1 MDSSH
6 EVQRSIVMFG
16 KNWREIV
23 SNQGILLS
31 AASIQKLEKI
41 VSGLTSKMLLV
52 DGFSTAEQ
60 MDPDFHF
67 CLSTVQYC

>member
-1 MDSSH
+1 MKFRDVLSCL
-6 EVQRSIVMFG
+6 G
-16 KNWREIV
+16 KIGERLL

-31 AASIQKLEKI
+31 AVSIQKLEKI

-67 CLSTVQYC
+67 CLSTVQYV